1 MSLSKP
7 SLKSLEKLI
16 MDVKTNLENSQKK
29 TVKELMEKFDS
40 QELSVKF
47 LTIKLDD
54 VCTDN
59 EMIKKEIFK
68 VKLSNEKIIMN

>member
-59 EMIKKEIFK
+59 EMIKKEIF
-68 VKLSNEKIIMN
+68 